1 MKKFSYIFIIA
12 ALVLLPLIVALS
24 TSVSAHP
31 GDTDNSGGHYDS
43 ETGKY
48 HYHHSYPAHDHAD
61 TDGDGDLDCP
71 YNFAYCYDGTFYDF
85 SQDKQTDSTT
95 PSRSLEQVV
104 IDHLKK
110 KAAQGAAELEAAKL
124 EIEDPQESKG
134 SIIMDDIKTIIY
146 ICLCT
151 IAFVGGIFLYRRCGR
166 PLATTK
172 KCLSPAATVC
182 HAYLDFPKL
191 SRSIESATKK
201 LRTTVLITFSLVF
214 LLLGIFGLLS
224 LSLGY
229 FLCFLVYRSRITFE
243 NDMMAKSTLS
253 VLLDFVLPD
262 MEDELVDDYADF
274 VFSQRTGLN
283 WKMSKWKSR
292 SE

>member
-1 MKKFSYIFIIA
+1 MKLRYIF
-12 ALVLLPLIVALS
+12 LLLCMLPLLAVPV
-24 TSVSAHP
+24 TAHP
-31 GDTDNSGGHYDS
+31 GDIDSSGGHYDS

-71 YNFAYCYDGTFYDF
+71 YNFAYCYDGTSYDF
-85 SQDKQTDSTT
+85 SQDKQTNSTT

-110 KAAQGAAELEAAKL
+110 KAEQGAAELEATKL
-124 EIEDPQESKG
+124 ETEDPQESKG
-134 SIIMDDIKTIIY
+134 SVFMNNITTIIY

-151 IAFVGGIFLYRRCGR
+151 IAFIGGIFLYSRCGR

-172 KCLSPAATVC
+172 KCLTPAAIAC
-182 HAYLDFPKL
+182 HACLDLPVLAKSFEAAIK
-191 SRSIESATKK
+191 RYRYAV
-201 LRTTVLITFSLVF
+201 TVTFVVVL

-262 MEDELVDDYADF
+262 KEDEFVEEYTDF
-274 VFSQRTGLN
+274 VFAQITGYN
-283 WKMSKWKSR
+283 WKVSKWRSR
-292 SE
+292 D